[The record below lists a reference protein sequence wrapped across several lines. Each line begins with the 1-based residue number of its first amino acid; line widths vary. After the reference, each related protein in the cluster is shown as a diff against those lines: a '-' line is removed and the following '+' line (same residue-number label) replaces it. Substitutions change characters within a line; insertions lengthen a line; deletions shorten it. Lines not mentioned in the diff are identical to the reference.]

1 MTATNTG
8 FVDLL
13 GGLVGYNLGGA
24 IRASYATAQ
33 VSKNGE
39 AVRLGGLVGNQSGG
53 AHRNE

>member
-1 MTATNTG
+1 MTVTNTG

-13 GGLVGYNLGGA
+13 GGLVGYNLGGT

-39 AVRLGGLVGNQSGG
+39 AVRNGGLVGN
-53 AHRNE
+53 